1 MIGVLILQVAIA
13 TVISLLWVRVID
25 KQITYYNEHPEKNP
39 KEHVE
44 TNND

>member
-1 MIGVLILQVAIA
+1 MIGLLILQVAIA

-25 KQITYYNEHPEKNP
+25 KQITYYNEHPKEKL
-39 KEHVE
+39 KDHVE